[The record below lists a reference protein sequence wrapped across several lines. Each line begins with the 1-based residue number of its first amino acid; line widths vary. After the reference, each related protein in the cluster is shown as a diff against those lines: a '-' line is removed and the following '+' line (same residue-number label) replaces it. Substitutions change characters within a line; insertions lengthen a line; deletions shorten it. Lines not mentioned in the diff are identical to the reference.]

1 LSLLF
6 RPGKAEKVLVVAALA
21 QLACVASFVH
31 DALSMATY
39 PSQVLPFAA
48 AVQATLA
55 PQVFPSVVV
64 QAVQEQLDGAAG
76 HSTVVPPYPVAV
88 GCLNTADEV
97 NTEEEFNPVGA
108 R

>member
-6 RPGKAEKVLVVAALA
+6 RPGKAANVLVVAALA

-31 DALSMATY
+31 DVLSMATY
-39 PSQVLPFAA
+39 PSQVLPLAA
-48 AVQATLA
+48 AVHATLA

-64 QAVQEQLDGAAG
+64 HAVQEQLDGAAG
-76 HSTVVPPYPVAV
+76 HSAVVPPYPVAV
-88 GCLNTADEV
+88 GCLNTAEAV
-97 NTEEEFNPVGA
+97 NTEDEFMPVGD